1 MTIEAYSIAIPDRS
15 GSKINEDLFVYAHCL
30 KMGYNYNGPI
40 GTNWLE
46 DHTKLCS
53 LLNLPL
59 PLQNPPEGGSAKRI
73 KEEEYSRR
81 VYPDVNQLI
90 TPDFL
95 DLIRERAGKNILPV
109 EKSRNPKISLHIR
122 RGDVSLHTH
131 ANRYIPNQYFLD
143 SCKKILERFPNSEI
157 SIFSESNSSESFEQF
172 LEIGCTLKLDLDLVE
187 TWKELINSDVFFMS
201 KSSFSYVP
209 AMYNKNLI
217 VHYPAWYQKL
227 EHWLD
232 CQDPFL
238 WDKIYEFLE
247 KKYGK

>member
-1 MTIEAYSIAIPDRS
+1 M
-15 GSKINEDLFVYAHCL
+15 
-30 KMGYNYNGPI
+30 
-40 GTNWLE
+40 
-46 DHTKLCS
+46 
-53 LLNLPL
+53 
-59 PLQNPPEGGSAKRI
+59 
-73 KEEEYSRR
+73 
-81 VYPDVNQLI
+81 
-90 TPDFL
+90 
-95 DLIRERAGKNILPV
+95 
-109 EKSRNPKISLHIR
+109 
-122 RGDVSLHTH
+122 
-131 ANRYIPNQYFLD
+131 
-143 SCKKILERFPNSEI
+143 FPNSEI

-217 VHYPAWYQKL
+217 VYYPAWYQKL